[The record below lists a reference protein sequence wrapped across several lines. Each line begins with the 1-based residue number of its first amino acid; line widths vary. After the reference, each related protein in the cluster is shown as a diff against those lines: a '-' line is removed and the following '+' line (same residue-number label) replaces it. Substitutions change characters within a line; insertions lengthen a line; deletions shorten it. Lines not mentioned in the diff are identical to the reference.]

1 MDSPIIIWWILAG
14 VSSILTAYLIH
25 RNHSEKLRIKEARLK
40 KESPDVNYD
49 YNRFNTKDQRTTNIE
64 ISNEQ
69 FIIETDMQHVQIAN
83 EMLFLRNSSEI
94 VNLGKIRF
102 DLTVTPFI
110 KELISADIYTQSDI
124 SGMIIFFAHEPYTS
138 VLLEYLK
145 EVHKISLSL
154 PEDFK
159 NTYLQ
164 FNAVITDPADDI
176 VQIKG
181 LFLDGQRWEVTL
193 NIKSYRIRLQAPIS
207 SLSNTSNFQEAEW
220 EVEE

>member
-1 MDSPIIIWWILAG
+1 
-14 VSSILTAYLIH
+14 
-25 RNHSEKLRIKEARLK
+25 
-40 KESPDVNYD
+40 
-49 YNRFNTKDQRTTNIE
+49 
-64 ISNEQ
+64 
-69 FIIETDMQHVQIAN
+69 
-83 EMLFLRNSSEI
+83 
-94 VNLGKIRF
+94 
-102 DLTVTPFI
+102 
-110 KELISADIYTQSDI
+110 
-124 SGMIIFFAHEPYTS
+124 MIIFFAHEPYTS

-181 LFLDGQRWEVTL
+181 LFLDGQRWEVNL